1 MKRYQLAAIAA
12 VFGVAIF
19 SLNGRGQQ
27 APPPGQPGGQ
37 PVGAPPPPAA
47 GEGMM
52 GGFSVM
58 LPPPLTRLEA
68 LAAQKNVVVVRG
80 FTDIGTLVTDDTSSV
95 LISAVQ
101 FTDGD
106 SKEQGIAVHVSQPVE
121 GRTIQTVAYVDEA
134 EIDGLIAAVN
144 KIAQLQ
150 DGASPLQQFD
160 ARYQTNGALEL
171 VSTNVGG
178 GRMILIRA
186 MELRP
191 GVEAPAV
198 AQAQFFVSRL
208 PEIAQRLAAA
218 KELLAKIKAGGN
230 GGGGGAQQP

>member
-1 MKRYQLAAIAA
+1 MKRSTLAAFAA
-12 VFGVAIF
+12 LFCIAIF
-19 SLNGRGQQ
+19 SLSGRGQQ
-27 APPPGQPGGQ
+27 APPAQPPPQQQSG
-37 PVGAPPPPAA
+37 GAPPP
-47 GEGMM
+47 EGMM

-106 SKEQGIAVHVSQPVE
+106 SKEHGIAVHVSQPVE

-134 EIDGLIAAVN
+134 EIDALIDAVN
-144 KIAQLQ
+144 KMAKLQ

-208 PEIAQRLAAA
+208 PEIAQRLTAA
-218 KELLAKIKAGGN
+218 KELIAKVK
-230 GGGGGAQQP
+230 GGGGGGGQPQP

>member
-1 MKRYQLAAIAA
+1 MKRYKLAAFAA
-12 VFGVAIF
+12 LFCVAIV
-19 SLNGRGQQ
+19 SLSGRGQQ
-27 APPPGQPGGQ
+27 AP
-37 PVGAPPPPAA
+37 APPAPQSPPAGA
-47 GEGMM
+47 MPDGMA

-68 LAAQKNVVVVRG
+68 LAAQKGVVVVRG
-80 FTDIGTLVTDDTSSV
+80 FTDIGTLVTDNTSSV

-106 SKEQGIAVHVSQPVE
+106 SREHGIAVHVSQPVE
-121 GRTIQTVAYVDEA
+121 GRTIQTVASVDES
-134 EIDGLIAAVN
+134 EIDALIDAVN
-144 KIAQLQ
+144 KMAKLQ

-198 AQAQFFVSRL
+198 AQAEFFVSRL
-208 PEIAQRLAAA
+208 PEIAQRLTTA
-218 KELLAKIKAGGN
+218 KELIAKVKSAGN
-230 GGGGGAQQP
+230 DANAPPQP

>member
-150 DGASPLQQFD
+150 DGASPLQQHIGLGTGASSIDVEITWPVGRTTQRFMNVPRNRILRVQEGND
-160 ARYQTNGALEL
+160 RYTEVNRSAR
-171 VSTNVGG
+171 
-178 GRMILIRA
+178 
-186 MELRP
+186 
-191 GVEAPAV
+191 
-198 AQAQFFVSRL
+198 
-208 PEIAQRLAAA
+208 
-218 KELLAKIKAGGN
+218 
-230 GGGGGAQQP
+230 